1 MSFLLDTNVVSEWVK
16 PQPNAGVIQWLAEA
30 DEDRIFLSVISLAE
44 LRYGVARLS
53 PGARRRRLE
62 QWLSEELPERFEGR
76 VLGISANVADCW
88 GQVMAQSQAAGFTMS
103 IMDGFLAATAQVHQ
117 LTLVTRNIKD
127 FSVLGPMILNPW
139 IAKDTQLQ

>member
-76 VLGISANVADCW
+76 VLGISANVSDCW
-88 GQVMAQSQAAGFTMS
+88 GQVMAQSQAAEFTMS